1 MSVEMPRNLEVKAL
15 VRDPARFRELVE
27 AISETSPVTL
37 RQEDVFFDVAK
48 GRLKLR
54 KFADGTAEIIY
65 YDRADSLG
73 PTSSDYQK
81 APVVDALG
89 LEEVLGRA
97 LGVRGVVRKERKLYR
112 VDRTRIHLDR
122 VEDLGNFMELEVELA
137 PGDSTRGATEIAKA
151 LMSRLAVGEED
162 LIDLAYV
169 DLLERKGKDSIE

>member
-1 MSVEMPRNLEVKAL
+1 MARNMEVKAR

-27 AISETSPVTL
+27 AISETAPVTL
-37 RQEDVFFDVAK
+37 RQEDVFFDAPR

-65 YDRADSLG
+65 YDRADSVE
-73 PTSSDYQK
+73 PTASDYQK
-81 APVVDALG
+81 ALVADALG
-89 LEEVLGRA
+89 LEDVLSRA

-122 VEDLGNFMELEVELA
+122 VEGLGNFMELEVELA
-137 PGDSTRGATEIAKA
+137 PGDSSQVAADVAEA
-151 LMSRLAVGEED
+151 LMTQLAVGEED

-169 DLLERKGKDSIE
+169 DLLERNRKDAIE